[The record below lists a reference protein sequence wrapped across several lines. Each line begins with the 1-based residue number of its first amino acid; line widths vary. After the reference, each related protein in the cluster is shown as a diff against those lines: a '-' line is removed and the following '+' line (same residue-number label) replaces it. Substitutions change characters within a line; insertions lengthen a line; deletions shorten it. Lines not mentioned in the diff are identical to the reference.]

1 MVYWK
6 IDSGLE
12 FGCFILSAIIRNNVR
27 VSGSGKRTILFAHGF
42 GCDQGMWCHVA
53 PRFER
58 GFKVVTFDYI
68 GAGGSELQAYDAER
82 YATLDGYAA
91 DLVEIGTELNVR
103 DGIIVGHSVSSMI
116 AALAAIREPEMFTT
130 LIMVCPSPRYI
141 ADTGYPGGFSAAEIE
156 DLLASLAENPLAW
169 SASMAPAIMG
179 SANDAGLGEQ
189 LTQSFCRLD
198 PRIASDFARAIF
210 TADNRADLPKV
221 AARTLVL
228 QCKNDILAAEE
239 IGEYVRD
246 HIPDS
251 ELVVLDA
258 TGHCPNLS
266 APDQVVAAMQDFL

>member
-1 MVYWK
+1 
-6 IDSGLE
+6 
-12 FGCFILSAIIRNNVR
+12 
-27 VSGSGKRTILFAHGF
+27 
-42 GCDQGMWCHVA
+42 
-53 PRFER
+53 
-58 GFKVVTFDYI
+58 
-68 GAGGSELQAYDAER
+68 
-82 YATLDGYAA
+82 
-91 DLVEIGTELNVR
+91 
-103 DGIIVGHSVSSMI
+103 
-116 AALAAIREPEMFTT
+116 
-130 LIMVCPSPRYI
+130 
-141 ADTGYPGGFSAAEIE
+141 
-156 DLLASLAENPLAW
+156 
-169 SASMAPAIMG
+169 MG